1 MLLITS
7 EDLRTNRAVTV
18 ADIYRFLGVDATHL
32 PSTLEREF
40 YTTNDRARYPAYVW
54 WLRRTVKR
62 HLPESKRTKELV
74 DLALPRMISRLGR
87 RGRAPRQA
95 GNETGASTA
104 PTISPELRS
113 RLEDLLRDDV
123 RALSA
128 LMPEG
133 FDGWGMT

>member
-1 MLLITS
+1 
-7 EDLRTNRAVTV
+7 V
-18 ADIYRFLGVDATHL
+18 ADVYRFLGVDARHV
-32 PSTLEREF
+32 PSTLGQEF
-40 YTTNDRARYPAYVW
+40 YTTDDRARYPAYVW

-62 HLPESKRTKELV
+62 HLPESKRAKELV
-74 DLALPRMISRLGR
+74 DLALPRTLARLGR
-87 RGRAPRQA
+87 RSGTQR
-95 GNETGASTA
+95 GAVDERSVSTP
-104 PTISPELRS
+104 PTISPEVRS